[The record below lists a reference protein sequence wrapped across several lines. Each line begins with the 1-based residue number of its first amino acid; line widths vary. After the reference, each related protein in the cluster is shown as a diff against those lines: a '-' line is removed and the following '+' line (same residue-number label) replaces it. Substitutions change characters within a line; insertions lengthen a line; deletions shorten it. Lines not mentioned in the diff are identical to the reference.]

1 MNVFSTIMSLFG
13 CFGSAFIS
21 LIISRWENLTSAATI
36 MLILA
41 IFDFLSTFFVFIF
54 ILTIPLLGFNL
65 RNINNIW
72 CALSLFTSNF
82 ILYTSYY
89 LTVLFSFDKF
99 LSVMFPFKYREYGK
113 PFISIC
119 ASFFIITIQ
128 MLWAL
133 PQLFVARIDSDLEL
147 CTPTNFEIV
156 SSQFYLEMQPV
167 LNIFLNGVIPVFLVF
182 VFTFATIVKLRIR
195 DRRRGIRVRDGSM
208 SARREREMTRQMI
221 VVSILFGT
229 LCLVV
234 TICVQV
240 MYEINPKTSYELAI
254 TNFFYS
260 IMMCSNSVINS
271 ANFFLYL
278 IFGKKFRADFVK
290 LFSSRQSNWKY
301 LNSWYVM

>member
-1 MNVFSTIMSLFG
+1 MNVFSTIMSIFG
-13 CFGSAFIS
+13 CFGSAFIT

-147 CTPTNFEIV
+147 CTPTNFKIV
-156 SSQFYLEMQPV
+156 SSRFYLEMQPV
-167 LNIFLNGVIPVFLVF
+167 LNIFLNGLIPVFLVF
-182 VFTFATIVKLRIR
+182 VFTLATIVKLRIR
-195 DRRRGIRVRDGSM
+195 DRRRWIRVRDGS
-208 SARREREMTRQMI
+208 I
-221 VVSILFGT
+221 VSTSRKGNDST
-229 LCLVV
+229 NDS
-234 TICVQV
+234 CVYFIRDFV
-240 MYEINPKTSYELAI
+240 PRCDDMRTSYVRDKSENFVRACDYEL
-254 TNFFYS
+254 FLLHYDVFKL
-260 IMMCSNSVINS
+260 SN
-271 ANFFLYL
+271 
-278 IFGKKFRADFVK
+278 
-290 LFSSRQSNWKY
+290 
-301 LNSWYVM
+301 